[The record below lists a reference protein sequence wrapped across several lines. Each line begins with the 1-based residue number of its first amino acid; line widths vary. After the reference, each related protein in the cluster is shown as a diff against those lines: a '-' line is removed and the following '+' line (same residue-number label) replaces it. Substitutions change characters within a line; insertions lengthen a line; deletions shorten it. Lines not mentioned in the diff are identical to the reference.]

1 MVTPVSNG
9 NSFGT
14 GRQKNMPWWLA
25 VTRLPRLPG
34 TATRAAR

>member
-1 MVTPVSNG
+1 MSNS

-14 GRQKNMPWWLA
+14 GQEKNMPWWLA

-34 TATRAAR
+34 TMSPAAL